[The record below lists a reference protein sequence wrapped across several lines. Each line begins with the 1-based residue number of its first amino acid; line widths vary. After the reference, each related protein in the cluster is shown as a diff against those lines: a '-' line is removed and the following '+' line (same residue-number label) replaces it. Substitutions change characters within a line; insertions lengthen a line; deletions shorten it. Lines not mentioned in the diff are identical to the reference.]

1 MLPLKIALRYLFAR
15 KSHNAVNII
24 SMVSLAGVAVATA
37 AMVCVLSVFN
47 GFARLADERSSMLNP
62 DIRIERADRRDFS
75 GADSLAAALARL
87 PGVAVALPVVESR
100 GLATYGDRQ
109 MAVTLVGVAPGWRS
123 TVAVDSVVIDGA
135 EAMRDIGA
143 TISVGAAVRLG
154 ARPDF
159 YPRLGVY
166 TPRRLG
172 RINPSNPMSAFRAD
186 SLSIAEVYQSN
197 QNEFDA
203 DRVYMPLDRLR
214 LMLDYDSAQASAV
227 YVALIPGADPPELTR
242 LLGPEMR
249 AVSRAAQNRASHR
262 MIEIEKWIS
271 FVMLGFILLIA
282 SFNVISTLSMLIIE
296 KRSSSSIML
305 ALGATRSMVSRIF
318 MWQGLLISLI
328 GGLAGVILGSA
339 LTLAQQWGGFIKLG
353 GDHTRMTITTYPVD
367 LQAADLAAVMA
378 IVAVIGALVAL
389 VASHIARR

>member
-1 MLPLKIALRYLFAR
+1 
-15 KSHNAVNII
+15 
-24 SMVSLAGVAVATA
+24 
-37 AMVCVLSVFN
+37 
-47 GFARLADERSSMLNP
+47 
-62 DIRIERADRRDFS
+62 
-75 GADSLAAALARL
+75 
-87 PGVAVALPVVESR
+87 
-100 GLATYGDRQ
+100 
-109 MAVTLVGVAPGWRS
+109 
-123 TVAVDSVVIDGA
+123 
-135 EAMRDIGA
+135 
-143 TISVGAAVRLG
+143 
-154 ARPDF
+154 
-159 YPRLGVY
+159 
-166 TPRRLG
+166 
-172 RINPSNPMSAFRAD
+172 
-186 SLSIAEVYQSN
+186 
-197 QNEFDA
+197 
-203 DRVYMPLDRLR
+203 
-214 LMLDYDSAQASAV
+214 
-227 YVALIPGADPPELTR
+227 
-242 LLGPEMR
+242 
-249 AVSRAAQNRASHR
+249 

-367 LQAADLAAVMA
+367 LQVADLAAVMA